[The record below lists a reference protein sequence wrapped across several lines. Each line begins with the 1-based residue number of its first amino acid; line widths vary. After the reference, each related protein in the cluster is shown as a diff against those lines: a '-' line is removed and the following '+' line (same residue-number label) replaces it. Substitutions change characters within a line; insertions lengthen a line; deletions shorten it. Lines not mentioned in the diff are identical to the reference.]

1 MAALPIKDFNM
12 SSSFDSKDLSPE
24 ELRVQEELE
33 IELPH
38 CISPT
43 TFCALAALAPLLKPT
58 YLWVLANDFQP
69 DVNKPRSISY
79 TRESIV
85 PHDSR
90 GMERN
95 DVCTFT
101 RPFPSPALAV
111 CKGSGSRDYLIHTT
125 K

>member
-1 MAALPIKDFNM
+1 M

-43 TFCALAALAPLLKPT
+43 TSCALAALAPLLKPT

-69 DVNKPRSISY
+69 DVNKPCSISY

-85 PHDSR
+85 PHDSY
-90 GMERN
+90 ETI
-95 DVCTFT
+95 VYQT
-101 RPFPSPALAV
+101 FPSPALAV
-111 CKGSGSRDYLIHTT
+111 GKGSGS
-125 K
+125 